1 MATLG
6 SNVLTLTDWAKRLD
20 PKGKIQKTV
29 ELLSQTN
36 EILKDMLYAEG
47 NLPTG
52 HRTSIRTG
60 LPSVYWRL
68 MNQGV
73 APSKSTTAQVDEQC
87 GMLEAW
93 SEVDKDLAELNG
105 NVGSFRLNEAM
116 AFLEA
121 MNQEMADT
129 LFYGSAAN
137 PEEFVGFSNRYSDLS
152 ATNGQN
158 ILDAGGSGSDN
169 SSVWLVGWGANE
181 CFGVFPQGSKAGIDH
196 EDLGLV
202 TVETTAGIAGN
213 RMRAYQ
219 DHWQWKNGLVVK
231 DWRYVA
237 RIANIDISDLAGLAT
252 TQATTASTFIV
263 KMMSRAIDRL
273 PTLSGISPV
282 FYANRTVMSLLR
294 VAALEKSSSAVSIEP
309 GLNQFGQNIFET
321 KFLGIPVRLVDRL
334 TITET
339 QIT

>member
-6 SNVLTLTDWAKRLD
+6 TSVLTLGDWAKRLD
-20 PKGKIQKTV
+20 PQGKVDKTV

-36 EILKDMLYAEG
+36 EILTDMMWMEG

-52 HRTSIRTG
+52 HRTTIRTG

-68 MNQGV
+68 INNGV
-73 APSKSTTAQVDEQC
+73 TPSKSTTAQVDEQC

-105 NVGSFRLNEAM
+105 NVGAFRLNEAQ

-121 MNQEMADT
+121 MNQEMAST
-129 LFYGSAAN
+129 MFYGSAAN
-137 PEEFVGFSNRYSDLS
+137 PEEFVGFAPRYADLS
-152 ATNGQN
+152 AANSEN

-169 SSVWLVGWGANE
+169 SSVWLVGWGGNE
-181 CFGVFPQGSKAGIDH
+181 CFGVFPKGSKAGIMH

-202 TVETTAGIAGN
+202 TVETTAGVAGS

-219 DHWQWKNGLVVK
+219 DHWQWKSGLVVK
-231 DWRYVA
+231 DWRYAV

-252 TQATTASTFIV
+252 TQATTASTYIV
-263 KMMSRAIDRL
+263 KLMSRAIDRL
-273 PTLSGISPV
+273 PKTSGIKPV
-282 FYANRTVMSLLR
+282 FYANRSIMSLLR
-294 VAALEKSSSAVSIEP
+294 VAALEKSTSAVAIEE
-309 GLNQFGQNIFET
+309 GLNQFGKTIHTT
-321 KFLGIPVRLVDRL
+321 KFLGIPVRLVDAL
-334 TITET
+334 TITES

>member
-6 SNVLTLTDWAKRLD
+6 TSVLTLGDWAKRLD
-20 PKGKIQKTV
+20 PQGKVDKTV

-36 EILKDMLYAEG
+36 EILTDMMWMEG

-52 HRTSIRTG
+52 HRTTIRTG

-68 MNQGV
+68 INNGV
-73 APSKSTTAQVDEQC
+73 TPSKSTTAQVDEQC

-105 NVGSFRLNEAM
+105 NVGAFRLNEAQ

-121 MNQEMADT
+121 MNQEMAST
-129 LFYGSAAN
+129 MFYGSAAN
-137 PEEFVGFSNRYSDLS
+137 PEEFVGFAPRYADLS
-152 ATNGQN
+152 AANAEN

-169 SSVWLVGWGANE
+169 SSVWLVGWGGNE
-181 CFGVFPQGSKAGIDH
+181 CFGVFPKGSKAGIMH

-202 TVETTAGIAGN
+202 TVETTAGVAGS

-219 DHWQWKNGLVVK
+219 DHWQWKSGLVVK
-231 DWRYVA
+231 DWRYAV

-252 TQATTASTFIV
+252 TQATTASTYIV
-263 KMMSRAIDRL
+263 KLMSRAIDRL
-273 PTLSGISPV
+273 PKTSGIKPV
-282 FYANRTVMSLLR
+282 FYANRSIMSLLR
-294 VAALEKSSSAVSIEP
+294 VAALEKSTSAVAIEE
-309 GLNQFGQNIFET
+309 GLNQFGKTIHTT
-321 KFLGIPVRLVDRL
+321 KFLGIPVRLVDAL
-334 TITET
+334 TITES

>member
-20 PKGKIQKTV
+20 PKGKVDKTV
-29 ELLSQTN
+29 EILSQTN
-36 EILKDMLYAEG
+36 EILTDMLYMEG

-105 NVGSFRLNEAM
+105 NVGSFRLNEAA

-137 PEEFVGFSNRYSDLS
+137 PEEFVGFESRYSSTS

-158 ILDAGGSGSDN
+158 ILLAGGAGADN
-169 SSVWLVGWGANE
+169 SSVYLVGWGGNE
-181 CFGVFPQGSKAGIDH
+181 VHGIFPKGSKAGISH

-202 TVETTAGIAGN
+202 TVETTAGVAGN

-231 DWRYVA
+231 DWRYVV
-237 RIANIDISDLAGLAT
+237 RVANIDISDLAGLSGTQQTTDAT
-252 TQATTASTFIV
+252 FLP
-263 KMMSRAIDRL
+263 KLMSRAIDRL
-273 PTLSGISPV
+273 PKLSGIKPV
-282 FYANRTVMSLLR
+282 FYCNRSVKSLLR
-294 VAALEKSSSAVSIEP
+294 VAALEKSTSAVTIEP
-309 GLNQFGQNIFET
+309 GLNQFGQTIHEMR
-321 KFLGIPVRLVDRL
+321 FLGIPVRTVDRL
-334 TITET
+334 TETET
-339 QIT
+339 LVS

>member
-6 SNVLTLTDWAKRLD
+6 TSVLTLGDWAKRLD
-20 PKGKIQKTV
+20 PQGKVDKTV

-36 EILKDMLYAEG
+36 EILTDMMWMEG

-52 HRTSIRTG
+52 HRTTIRTG

-68 MNQGV
+68 INNGV
-73 APSKSTTAQVDEQC
+73 TPSKSTTAQVDEQC

-105 NVGSFRLNEAM
+105 NVGAFRLNEAQ

-121 MNQEMADT
+121 MNQEMAST
-129 LFYGSAAN
+129 MFYGSAAN
-137 PEEFVGFSNRYSDLS
+137 PEEFVGFAPRYADLS
-152 ATNGQN
+152 AANAEN

-169 SSVWLVGWGANE
+169 SSVWLVGWGGNE
-181 CFGVFPQGSKAGIDH
+181 CFGVFPKGSKAGIMH

-202 TVETTAGIAGN
+202 TVETTAGVSGS

-219 DHWQWKNGLVVK
+219 DHWQWKSGLVVK
-231 DWRYVA
+231 DWRYAV

-252 TQATTASTFIV
+252 TQATTASTYIV
-263 KMMSRAIDRL
+263 KLMSRAIDRL
-273 PTLSGISPV
+273 PKTSGIKPV
-282 FYANRTVMSLLR
+282 FYANRSVMSLLR
-294 VAALEKSSSAVSIEP
+294 VAALEKSTSAVAIEE
-309 GLNQFGQNIFET
+309 GLNQFGQTIHTT
-321 KFLGIPVRLVDRL
+321 KFLGIPVRLVDAL
-334 TITET
+334 TITES